1 MRGRAPP
8 EEGLAMNPLRIA
20 GLVGLASL
28 GAHAQDI
35 PAPQLPQTFDPVIVT
50 ATRSLS
56 PATTLRDA
64 IVITRED
71 LDAAGPLSL
80 AEVLQRRAGIEIR
93 STGGPGQ
100 PQSLFI
106 RGAGSAQTL
115 VLVDGMRVG
124 SATVG
129 TTSIENIPLEMIERI
144 EVVKGSLSSLYGSDA
159 IGGVVQI
166 FTRGKTVPH
175 LFGSVAYG
183 SDNDRRLSAGL
194 TTVDNGTT
202 VSLSAGGRAVD
213 ARSATNPNAGPFVY
227 NPDRDPYDNAFF
239 TVRAAQTLWQG
250 ETLELDAFASR
261 GRTHFDSG
269 PGNDRND
276 QTISG
281 VKFSSSSHFTPEWLS
296 RLTIGS
302 GRDRIVTQGSFPGVI
317 ETQQDQGSWV
327 NEFTSPL
334 GNVVAGAETVRQH
347 VASDD
352 STPFSTTQRNTN
364 SVFAGMT
371 QSYAGQ
377 RFEGSVRRDDDDQFG
392 TRTTGSVSYGFDIP
406 SVMRIAA
413 TYAKGFRAPTFY
425 DLYGPSFAGSY
436 TPNPGLQPE
445 QSTSY
450 EIALKADPTA
460 AIQWRFAVFD
470 NRFENLIVYSPE
482 QMTVLNVASART
494 RGVEA
499 SIDATWLGTRVRGT
513 LTLQQ
518 PRDETTGLR
527 LQGRAQSYG
536 SIDATRNFG
545 QWTAGLTVLA
555 SGERF
560 DSTDESP
567 GSRLGGYAVVDARVR
582 YAFDKRWS
590 AELSA
595 TNIGDRHYESAVGYD
610 APRRS
615 VMLSVRFEAY

>member
-1 MRGRAPP
+1 MRGCTPP

-28 GAHAQDI
+28 GAHAQGI

-71 LDAAGPLSL
+71 LDAAGSLSL
-80 AEVLQRRAGIEIR
+80 AEVLERRAGIEIR
-93 STGGPGQ
+93 ATGGPGQ

-129 TTSIENIPLEMIERI
+129 TTAIENLSIDMIERV
-144 EVVKGSLSSLYGSDA
+144 EVVKGPLSSLYGSDA

-175 LFGSVAYG
+175 LFASIAYG

-194 TTVDNGTT
+194 TTVDNATT
-202 VSLSAGGRAVD
+202 VSLSAGARAVD

-227 NPDRDPYDNAFF
+227 NPDRDPYDNVFF

-269 PGNDRND
+269 PGDDRND

-281 VKFSSSSHFTPEWLS
+281 AKFSSSSHFTPEWLS

-302 GRDRIVTQGSFPGVI
+302 GRDRIETQGSFPGFI
-317 ETQQDQGSWV
+317 ETQQDQASWI
-327 NEFTSPL
+327 NELTYPG
-334 GNVVAGAETVRQH
+334 GNLVAGVETVRQH

-352 STPFSTTQRNTN
+352 STPFTTTQRDTN
-364 SVFAGMT
+364 SVFLGLT

-377 RFEGSVRRDDDDQFG
+377 RFEGSVRRDEDDQFG
-392 TRTTGSVSYGFDIP
+392 ARDTGSVSYGFDIP

-413 TYAKGFRAPTFY
+413 TYAKGFRAPTFF
-425 DLYGPSFAGSY
+425 DLYGPTFAGSY
-436 TPNPGLQPE
+436 TPNPALQPE
-445 QSTSY
+445 QSRSY
-450 EIALKADPTA
+450 EIALKADPA
-460 AIQWRFAVFD
+460 ASIQWRLAVFD

-482 QMTVLNVASART
+482 QMTVLNVASARA

-499 SIDATWLGTRVRGT
+499 SIDANWLGTRVRAM
-513 LTLQQ
+513 LTLQR

-545 QWTAGLTVLA
+545 PWTAGMTVLA

-567 GSRLGGYAVVDARVR
+567 ASRLGGYAVIDARVR
-582 YAFDKRWS
+582 YKFDARWS

-595 TNIGDRHYESAVGYD
+595 TNLGDRRYESAVGYD

-615 VMLSVRFEAY
+615 VMLGVRFEAF